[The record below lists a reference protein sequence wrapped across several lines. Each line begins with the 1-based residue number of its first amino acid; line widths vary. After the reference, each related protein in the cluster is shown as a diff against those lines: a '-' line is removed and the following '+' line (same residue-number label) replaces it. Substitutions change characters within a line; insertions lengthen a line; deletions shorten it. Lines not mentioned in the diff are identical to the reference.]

1 LSEVLD
7 GITGI
12 YQALLACLRPHDA
25 QRWMNFVTSA
35 QNQEALGYRLD
46 AACAVRI
53 YVDDEFERGRVATL
67 AGLGRRRYSSAGL
80 AYDKA
85 LKAMDGST
93 PDTLAGVR
101 GVFEATEEV
110 FRLMFASKAS
120 RLGTS
125 EIDKCLR
132 PFVSSRYQAPALN
145 AVNKLVS
152 SFADWVDG
160 MHTYRHAQGV
170 EDPSPPPLDVALL
183 IMGEGSSFLRWLI
196 ELDSTQTQV

>member
-1 LSEVLD
+1 
-7 GITGI
+7 
-12 YQALLACLRPHDA
+12 
-25 QRWMNFVTSA
+25 MNFVTSA

-67 AGLGRRRYSSAGL
+67 ARLGRRRYSSAGL

-110 FRLMFASKAS
+110 FRSPRIITVFEPK
-120 RLGTS
+120 
-125 EIDKCLR
+125 R
-132 PFVSSRYQAPALN
+132 PAMPGA
-145 AVNKLVS
+145 
-152 SFADWVDG
+152 ADF
-160 MHTYRHAQGV
+160 QG
-170 EDPSPPPLDVALL
+170 
-183 IMGEGSSFLRWLI
+183 
-196 ELDSTQTQV
+196 